1 MAHLVPEKAPFEK
14 KFWYVSL
21 DFFILGMI
29 LEATEGL
36 KFSLVAYFQMLEF
49 GGKKAKARFGL
60 FGPKYA

>member
-36 KFSLVAYFQMLEF
+36 KFSLVAYFQMLDF
-49 GGKKAKARFGL
+49 GGKKA
-60 FGPKYA
+60 